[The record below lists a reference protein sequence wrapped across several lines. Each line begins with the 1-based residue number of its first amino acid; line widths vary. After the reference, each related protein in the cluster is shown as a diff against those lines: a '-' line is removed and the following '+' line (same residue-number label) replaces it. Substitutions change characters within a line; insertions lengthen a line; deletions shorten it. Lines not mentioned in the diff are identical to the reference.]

1 MTTNDK
7 THPAGTRSPAQKVYH
22 QSPFPEEQPISS
34 AYGTIDNDLAVE
46 NLENDLTAADRQDV

>member
-1 MTTNDK
+1 MVKKGTAR
-7 THPAGTRSPAQKVYH
+7 PAGTPSPAQKVYH

-34 AYGTIDNDLAVE
+34 AYGAIDNDLAVE